1 MNQCASNILMNRP
14 ASFQYNEQTAASND
28 YQQKTKLSKQATI
41 EKAQEEFDNM
51 VEILE
56 QNDINVWVVED
67 TDLPEK
73 PDAVF
78 PNNWISMHQN
88 GDIYLYPMK
97 TANRSA

>member
-1 MNQCASNILMNRP
+1 MIRP

-28 YQQKTKLSKQATI
+28 YQKTTLLSKEDAVL
-41 EKAQEEFDNM
+41 KAQQEFDSM

-56 QNDINVWVVED
+56 QNEISVWVVED
-67 TDLPEK
+67 TDIPEK

-88 GDIYLYPMK
+88 GMCFC
-97 TANRSA
+97 SQ